1 MYSGNRLAL
10 FDGSSF
16 ASYISLAALKRI
28 NNYIDYTF
36 SSLIATFNNDR
47 EVPWSSN

>member
-10 FDGSSF
+10 FDGSSL

-28 NNYIDYTF
+28 NYIDYTY
-36 SSLIATFNNDR
+36 STLIATFNTER
-47 EVPWSSN
+47 EGPWSSS